1 MSLHRACIAGT
12 LRESF
17 FSSRLSLGGAAGSSG
32 PEIQEATPTARPQV
46 LPMMLVAEQGGL
58 GLGVGEVGAVF
69 ACMSAVNVVGSQPL
83 ASLSD
88 RVGKVRAGGGCVCLP
103 GD

>member
-1 MSLHRACIAGT
+1 
-12 LRESF
+12 
-17 FSSRLSLGGAAGSSG
+17 
-32 PEIQEATPTARPQV
+32 V

-88 RVGKVRAGGGCVCLP
+88 RVGKVCTRESCVRP
-103 GD
+103 WGD

>member
-1 MSLHRACIAGT
+1 
-12 LRESF
+12 
-17 FSSRLSLGGAAGSSG
+17 
-32 PEIQEATPTARPQV
+32 
-46 LPMMLVAEQGGL
+46 MMLVADQGGL

-88 RVGKVRAGGGCVCLP
+88 RVGKVRVKLWEGGALVSLS
-103 GD
+103 